1 MAQRERLYAIFRLI
15 GYLNRVKEE
24 AMDEL
29 RRNIGRTLLEDIY
42 RFNTR
47 SEEDVNTLIEG
58 IKRSMGLSD
67 DDPLVRMLRN
77 AASRDSSG

>member
-1 MAQRERLYAIFRLI
+1 MPQRERLYAVFRLI

-24 AMDEL
+24 AIDEL
-29 RRNIGRTLLEDIY
+29 RRNIGRVLLEDIY
-42 RFNTR
+42 KFNTR
-47 SEEDVNTLIEG
+47 SEEDINTLIEG

>member
-42 RFNTR
+42 KFNTR
-47 SEEDVNTLIEG
+47 SEEDIGTLIEG

-77 AASRDSSG
+77 AASRNSSG

>member
-42 RFNTR
+42 KFNTR
-47 SEEDVNTLIEG
+47 SEEDIDTLIEG

-77 AASRDSSG
+77 AASRNSSG

>member
-1 MAQRERLYAIFRLI
+1 MPQRERLYAVFRLI

-24 AMDEL
+24 AIDEL
-29 RRNIGRTLLEDIY
+29 RRNIGRVLLEDIY

-47 SEEDVNTLIEG
+47 SEEDINTLIEG